1 MQTGGAEAAMHFL
14 LCKWTARPEISAA
27 SYKQN
32 PSMSQ
37 FLPSLLQVHTWQER
51 WGWNHHWHTFIHVFG
66 KPVENPSSRCSV
78 EELHGA
84 TQNPP
89 EELIMEPRGRSESSL
104 AMQQTL
110 ERDEKTS
117 VFLLLPLIPLYR
129 HEKKKFCPF
138 SLFNFKYRAFFLA
151 LSLTISRRKTLVQ
164 AKV

>member
-129 HEKKKFCPF
+129 HEKKSSAHFP
-138 SLFNFKYRAFFLA
+138 SSILSIGLFFLRFHLQSA
-151 LSLTISRRKTLVQ
+151 EGRH
-164 AKV
+164 